1 MKKIITHLKYS
12 NKLSLISICSTFFPN
27 LGMKNLNLL
36 FIAFILCGSLEAQDL
51 YETRFEVTGGKET
64 PSYEE
69 VINYFQ
75 RIANDF
81 EEVAISEM
89 GMTDAGLPLHVVLFD
104 KKGDFDPKKWHDNDR
119 LVLFINNGI
128 HPGEPDGID
137 ASMLFLRDMVLG
149 KIEVPDDLAVAI
161 IPVYNIGGHLNRG
174 SFSRVN
180 QNGPEEFGF
189 RGNARNFDLNRD
201 FIKADTK
208 NSRSFQLIFNWLRP
222 QVFIDTHV
230 SNGADYQ
237 HVMTLISTQH
247 NRLGGELGDY
257 LENELNPILFD
268 KMKKK
273 NFQMVPYVN
282 AWGGKPEDGWA
293 QFKDSGRY
301 SSGYAALFSTLS
313 FMPETHMLKPY
324 DQRVWSTYQL
334 FLSFL
339 EVIEKDGKKIVSLAK
354 KDRLAQKE
362 KNYFSLNHS
371 LDRNEY
377 KWIEYKGYESGQKPS
392 RISGHP
398 RLYYDRNK
406 PFTKQVKFFD
416 TYKEGISIEKPKA
429 YVIPQGWFTV
439 IENLQRNGV
448 SWNTLNKDTMLTV
461 SVYSISEFQTV
472 QRPFEGHYLHNNIK
486 VEKSQALIKFRA
498 GDIVVPMDQES
509 NRYIVEVLEPESEDS
524 FFAWNF
530 FDTILQAKE
539 GYSAYVFED
548 LATDYLDQNP
558 EIRKELEQAKSQNP
572 ELANSGPAQLRWVY
586 EHSPWKEKEH
596 NRYPVYRL
604 EY

>member
-1 MKKIITHLKYS
+1 
-12 NKLSLISICSTFFPN
+12 
-27 LGMKNLNLL
+27 MKNFALL
-36 FIAFILCGSLEAQDL
+36 IIASILSGQLLAQTQYRTL
-51 YETRFEVTGGKET
+51 FESSGGKHT
-64 PSYEE
+64 PTYEE
-69 VINYFQ
+69 VITYFKS
-75 RIANDF
+75 IADDF
-81 EEVAISEM
+81 EEVAIREM

-104 KKGDFDPKKWHDNDR
+104 RKRDFDPKKWHENDR

-137 ASMLFLRDMVLG
+137 ASMLLLRDIVLG
-149 KIEVPDDLAVAI
+149 KINFPDDMAIAI

-180 QNGPEEFGF
+180 QNGPEEYGF
-189 RGNARNFDLNRD
+189 RGNARNYDLNRD

-208 NSRSFQLIFNWLRP
+208 NARSFQLIFNWLRP
-222 QVFIDTHV
+222 QIFIDTHV

-257 LENELNPILFD
+257 LENELNPILFE
-268 KMKKK
+268 KMKEK
-273 NFQMVPYVN
+273 NFPMVPYVN

-324 DQRVWSTYQL
+324 DQRVLSTYQL

-339 EVIEKDGKKIVSLAK
+339 ELIEKDGEKIVALAK

-362 KNYFSLNHS
+362 KNHFALNHS
-371 LDRNEY
+371 LDRKEH
-377 KWIEYKGYESGQKPS
+377 KLIEYRGYESGQKPS
-392 RISGHP
+392 DISGHP

-416 TYKEGISIEKPKA
+416 TYVEGISIEKPKA
-429 YVIPQGWFTV
+429 YIIPQGWFTV

-448 SWNTLNKDTMLTV
+448 RLNTLNNDTLLPV
-461 SVYSISEFQTV
+461 SIYTIQEFQTA
-472 QRPFEGHYLHNNIK
+472 QRPFEGHYLHSNIK
-486 VEKSQALIKFRA
+486 VEKSQALLRFRA
-498 GDIVVPMDQES
+498 GDVVVPMDQET
-509 NRYIVEVLEPESEDS
+509 NRYIIEVLEPEGEDS

-548 LATDYLDQNP
+548 LASDYLDQNP
-558 EIRKELEQAKSQNP
+558 EIKKELEVAKSQDP
-572 ELANSGPAQLRWVY
+572 ELDNSGPAQLRWVY
-586 EHSPWKEKEH
+586 ERSPWKEKEH

-604 EY
+604 EN

>member
-1 MKKIITHLKYS
+1 
-12 NKLSLISICSTFFPN
+12 
-27 LGMKNLNLL
+27 MKNWTLL
-36 FIAFILCGSLEAQDL
+36 FIALLITGQLSAQIPYRTL
-51 YETRFEVTGGKET
+51 FESSEGRQT
-64 PSYEE
+64 PTYEE
-69 VINYFQ
+69 VIAYFNG
-75 RIANDF
+75 IADDF
-81 EEVAISEM
+81 AEVAIREM
-89 GMTDAGLPLHVVLFD
+89 GLTDTGLPLHVVLFD
-104 KKGDFDPKKWHDNDR
+104 RKRDFDPKKWHENDR

-137 ASMLFLRDMVLG
+137 ASMLFLRDIVLG
-149 KIEVPDDLAVAI
+149 KIQVPDDMAIAI

-180 QNGPEEFGF
+180 QNGPEEYGF
-189 RGNARNFDLNRD
+189 RGNARNYDLNRD

-208 NSRSFQLIFNWLRP
+208 NARSFQLIFNWLRP
-222 QVFIDTHV
+222 QIFIDTHV

-273 NFQMVPYVN
+273 NFPMVPYVN
-282 AWGGKPEDGWA
+282 AWGGKPEDGWV

-362 KNYFSLNHS
+362 KNHFALNHS
-371 LDRNEY
+371 LDRNGY

-392 RISGHP
+392 QISGHP

-416 TYKEGISIEKPKA
+416 TYVEGISIEKPKA
-429 YVIPQGWFTV
+429 YIIPQGWFTV

-448 SWNTLNKDTMLTV
+448 RLNTLKNDTLLPV
-461 SVYSISEFQTV
+461 SIYTIKEFQTA
-472 QRPFEGHYLHNNIK
+472 QRPFEGHYLHSNIQ
-486 VEKSQALIKFRA
+486 VEKSQALIRFKA
-498 GDIVVPMDQES
+498 GDVMVSMDQEN

-530 FDTILQAKE
+530 FDTILQSKE

-548 LATDYLDQNP
+548 LASDYLDQNP
-558 EIRKELEQAKSQNP
+558 EIQKELEKAKT
-572 ELANSGPAQLRWVY
+572 EDTDLANSGPAQLRWVY
-586 EHSPWKEKEH
+586 ERSPWKEKEH
-596 NRYPVYRL
+596 YRYPVYRL
-604 EY
+604 EN

>member
-1 MKKIITHLKYS
+1 
-12 NKLSLISICSTFFPN
+12 
-27 LGMKNLNLL
+27 MKNFALL
-36 FIAFILCGSLEAQDL
+36 IIASILSGQLLAQTQYRTL
-51 YETRFEVTGGKET
+51 FESSGGKHT
-64 PSYEE
+64 PTYEE
-69 VINYFQ
+69 VITYFKS
-75 RIANDF
+75 IADDF
-81 EEVAISEM
+81 EEVAIREM

-104 KKGDFDPKKWHDNDR
+104 SKRDFDPKKWHENDR

-137 ASMLFLRDMVLG
+137 ASMLLLRDIVLG
-149 KIEVPDDLAVAI
+149 KINFPDDMAIAI

-180 QNGPEEFGF
+180 QNGPEEYGS
-189 RGNARNFDLNRD
+189 RGNARNYDLNRD

-208 NSRSFQLIFNWLRP
+208 NARSFQLIFNWLRP
-222 QVFIDTHV
+222 QIFIDTHV

-257 LENELNPILFD
+257 LENELNPILFE
-268 KMKKK
+268 KMKVK
-273 NFQMVPYVN
+273 NFPMVPYVN

-324 DQRVWSTYQL
+324 DQRVLSTYQL

-339 EVIEKDGKKIVSLAK
+339 ELIEKDGEKIVALAK
-354 KDRLAQKE
+354 KDRLVQKE
-362 KNYFSLNHS
+362 KNHFALNHS
-371 LDRNEY
+371 LDRKEH
-377 KWIEYKGYESGQKPS
+377 KLIEYRGYESGQKPS
-392 RISGHP
+392 EISGHP

-416 TYKEGISIEKPKA
+416 TYVEGISIEKPKA
-429 YVIPQGWFTV
+429 YIIPQGWFTV

-448 SWNTLNKDTMLTV
+448 RLNTLNNDTLLPV
-461 SVYSISEFQTV
+461 SIYTIKEFQTA
-472 QRPFEGHYLHNNIK
+472 QRPFEGHYLHSNIK
-486 VEKSQALIKFRA
+486 VEKSRALLRFRA
-498 GDIVVPMDQES
+498 GDVVVPMDQET
-509 NRYIVEVLEPESEDS
+509 NRYIIEVLEPESEDS

-548 LATDYLDQNP
+548 LASDYLDQNL
-558 EIRKELEQAKSQNP
+558 EIKKELEKAKTEDP
-572 ELANSGPAQLRWVY
+572 DLANSGPAQLRWVY
-586 EHSPWKEKEH
+586 ERSPWKEKEH

-604 EY
+604 EN